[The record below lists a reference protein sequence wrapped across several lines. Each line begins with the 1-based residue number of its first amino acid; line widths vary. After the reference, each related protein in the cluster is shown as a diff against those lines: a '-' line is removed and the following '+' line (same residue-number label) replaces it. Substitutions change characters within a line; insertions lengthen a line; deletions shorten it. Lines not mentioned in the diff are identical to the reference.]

1 MAQYGRTAYWD
12 ERYTKDS
19 EPFDWYQRY
28 DIHPEFAA
36 LIQKYIKKEDAIL
49 MAGCGVSRLSEEMWK
64 DGYQSIVNI
73 DVSRVAIDH
82 MDSKYKENKA
92 LSFQQ
97 MNVCSLEFPNETFE
111 AVATARRR
119 NVARSLRDRA
129 RAPRASARSATAFAA
144 TRATGG
150 IFAWAACESLEVGR
164 RAQDGEGAP
173 RRSAARF
180 GTGQQLS
187 TCRNDDADRFRH

>member
-1 MAQYGRTAYWD
+1 MAQYGKTSYWD

-36 LIQKYIKKEDAIL
+36 LIQKYIKKEDGIL

-73 DVSRVAIDH
+73 DISRVAIDH
-82 MDSKYKENKA
+82 MESKYKENKA
-92 LSFQQ
+92 LTFQQ

-111 AVATARRR
+111 AVIAKVRPTPP
-119 NVARSLRDRA
+119 RSSPPLSRA
-129 RAPRASARSATAFAA
+129 RA
-144 TRATGG
+144 
-150 IFAWAACESLEVGR
+150 
-164 RAQDGEGAP
+164 
-173 RRSAARF
+173 
-180 GTGQQLS
+180 S
-187 TCRNDDADRFRH
+187 T